1 MRGCVRSCSR
11 RQRRPQHPLEPSAG
25 PASACPAAAAAVSVP
40 GTVSPTQLPLH
51 GPVNICGRLLLLFF
65 LLSHLLLLLPL
76 LSRIRKPPTRL
87 TLAPLQTVSTS
98 QLYLA
103 PPAPL
108 RHRAHRLV
116 FYFLQSCI
124 ALHPLSPATSL
135 CLPSVL
141 LPRSPFPE
149 LRPSA
154 PAGQWPSPHST
165 SRAQPLPRGADDAED
180 AVL

>member
-51 GPVNICGRLLLLFF
+51 GPVNLCGRLLLFF
-65 LLSHLLLLLPL
+65 LLFHLLLLLPL

-87 TLAPLQTVSTS
+87 TLAPLQTVSTA

-108 RHRAHRLV
+108 RHRAHRLA
-116 FYFLQSCI
+116 FYFLQSCN

-135 CLPSVL
+135 CLSSVL
-141 LPRSPFPE
+141 PPRSPLPG
-149 LRPSA
+149 RPSA
-154 PAGQWPSPHST
+154 PAGQ
-165 SRAQPLPRGADDAED
+165 
-180 AVL
+180 

>member
-51 GPVNICGRLLLLFF
+51 GPVNLCGRLLLLFF
-65 LLSHLLLLLPL
+65 LLFHLLLLLPL

-87 TLAPLQTVSTS
+87 TLAPLQTVSTA

-103 PPAPL
+103 PGSPEASGPSPRLLFFAKLQRSTPSLPRHLSLPL
-108 RHRAHRLV
+108 E
-116 FYFLQSCI
+116 C
-124 ALHPLSPATSL
+124 PAT
-135 CLPSVL
+135 PQ
-141 LPRSPFPE
+141 PPPG
-149 LRPSA
+149 A
-154 PAGQWPSPHST
+154 P
-165 SRAQPLPRGADDAED
+165 
-180 AVL
+180 